1 MENLKKELVNFNRYK
16 SVESFNNANNVT
28 SSTISI
34 VKIDEN
40 VMDIYLGRTRLT
52 HNSDFFLDEK
62 IKLENLIDFLY
73 EILIDNQGRI
83 ESYKKDIENLKNSN
97 DSVKKDI
104 NERINKEIKAL
115 KIEDAHIFEILGTLQ
130 DLADINKTIISDNKI
145 IKENNTKINKEIL
158 SIKEKIK
165 YLTGVNVD
173 SFESLEGANRRL
185 TALEKADKEFQETLI
200 DLKDELKIEDEKI
213 NEEISSIRKLVEDL
227 SGIDAGKLE
236 ILEKVDDRLTKLE
249 NAKLKWII
257 L

>member
-1 MENLKKELVNFNRYK
+1 MEFFKDLVKFNRYK
-16 SVESFNNANNVT
+16 SVESFNNANDVT

-34 VKIDEN
+34 VKLDGNI
-40 VMDIYLGRTRLT
+40 MDIYLGRTRLT
-52 HNSDFFLDEK
+52 HNSDFFSDEK

-73 EILIDNQGRI
+73 ERLIDNQEKI
-83 ESYKKDIENLKNSN
+83 EQYNEDIKKLTNSN
-97 DSVKKDI
+97 NSVKKEI
-104 NERINKEIKAL
+104 NNINDEIEAL
-115 KIEDAHIFEILGTLQ
+115 KIEDRHIFEILSKLQ
-130 DLADINKTIISDNKI
+130 ELATINETIISDNKI

-185 TALEKADKEFQETLI
+185 TALEKADKDFQETLI
-200 DLKDELKIEDEKI
+200 DLKDELKKDDEKI
-213 NEEISSIRKLVEDL
+213 NNDISSIRKLVENL
-227 SGIDAGKLE
+227 SDIDAGKLE
-236 ILEKVDDRLTKLE
+236 ILEEVDDRLTKLE